1 VQPEITDRYNP
12 AITENGNA
20 WSNSITA
27 KTLSVLKQKLAL
39 DAPLYALVLAY
50 WVAGYA
56 YLTFTGRV
64 EVSNFLIYFQLLF
77 PLIGFSFPVFLIIY
91 SIIVTSLR
99 LKRRRIL
106 GFRLMMRPENLARII
121 SVILL
126 LASVCIF
133 MGMFTSVKTSFAALQ
148 GFKHDVWQADL
159 DKLLFFG
166 NEPWRILFEPFHTAF
181 LQMVIEVNYNMVW
194 HIQTYAILFLACIS
208 SSQRSLRAR
217 YFTCFIL
224 VWAVVGNLFAGMFIS
239 AGPAFYGAV
248 TGDEL
253 RFGEQMQ
260 MLAAYPE
267 NTVTLFQNFLWNAY
281 ETNSTAFGT
290 GISAFPSVHVSIA
303 ALNVFFAF
311 EYGRKTGLVALAY
324 ALFILYSSVYLA
336 WHYAIDGIFG
346 AMLVAVI
353 YYGTKRLIGSD
364 TQRV

>member
-1 VQPEITDRYNP
+1 VQSEISDRYSQP
-12 AITENGNA
+12 ITENGSA

-27 KTLSVLKQKLAL
+27 KSLSVLKQKLMV
-39 DAPLYALVLAY
+39 DAPLYGLVFAY

-56 YLTFTGRV
+56 YLTLTGRV

-77 PLIGFSFPVFLIIY
+77 PLIGFSFPVFLIMY
-91 SIIVTSLR
+91 SIIVTTLR
-99 LKRRRIL
+99 LRKRRIL
-106 GFRLMMRPENLARII
+106 GFKVMMRPENLARIL
-121 SVILL
+121 SVIIL

-166 NEPWRILFEPFHTAF
+166 NEPWSILFEPVHTAF
-181 LQMVIEVNYNMVW
+181 LQMVIEINYNMVW
-194 HIQTYAILFLACIS
+194 HIQTYAILFIACIS
-208 SSQRSLRAR
+208 SPQKSLRAR
-217 YFTCFIL
+217 YFICFVL

-239 AGPAFYGAV
+239 AGPAFYGFV
-248 TGDEL
+248 TGDEA

-267 NTVTLFQNFLWNAY
+267 NTVTLFQSFLWNAY

-311 EYGRKTGLVALAY
+311 EYGRKLGFFALVY

-346 AMLVAVI
+346 AMVVALI
-353 YYGTKRLIGSD
+353 YYGTKYLAGSD
-364 TQRV
+364 TSSA